1 MNQNKKVQNFLDLT
15 LKKSK
20 SDFFDFSMSGK
31 IIENNLADG
40 PKSILFSKGERTDC
54 FFTEDSKLYITPRE
68 KKLMEKGIKLNC
80 GIRKWDSLSRRIEQN
95 YRKFR
100 PGRQDFMQKIF
111 AIKYATFRSDLAEG
125 YFHFIRQFSFPKLWN
140 ATVVVAI
147 LIGMVS
153 MTFIYRYLGEEAV
166 AEKSAESS
174 AKVSQ
179 EKIDK
184 NKEAEAAVL
193 GAEETKRAEQ
203 AGAEYIGKI
212 IDDLNKKKKDE
223 LEKEI
228 KEIVKGYPIEKM
240 VPYIAEKDRIVAA
253 FVIGIAR
260 KESTW
265 GKHVPVL
272 NGEDCYNYWGYR
284 GIRPRMG
291 TGGHTCFDSPK
302 DAVDTVSKRI
312 EFLVSNKKLDT
323 PGKMVIWKCGSDCKA
338 TGGYAAAQKWISDV
352 DFYFKKLNK

>member
-1 MNQNKKVQNFLDLT
+1 MNQNKKGQNFLDLT

-20 SDFFDFSMSGK
+20 NDFFDFSMSGK
-31 IIENNLADG
+31 IRENNLFSR
-40 PKSILFSKGERTDC
+40 PKSVLFSKGERMDC

-68 KKLMEKGIKLNC
+68 KRLMEKGIKLNR
-80 GIRKWDSLSRRIEQN
+80 GIKKWDSLSRRIEQN

-100 PGRQDFMQKIF
+100 PRRQDFMQRIF
-111 AIKYATFRSDLAEG
+111 AIKYATLKDDLAEG

-140 ATVVVAI
+140 ATIVAAI

-153 MTFIYRYLGEEAV
+153 MTFIYRYLGEGAT
-166 AEKSAESS
+166 AEKLAE
-174 AKVSQ
+174 APVKVNQ
-179 EKIDK
+179 EKIAK
-184 NKEAEAAVL
+184 NEEAKAAVL
-193 GAEETKRAEQ
+193 GAEEAKKADQ
-203 AGAEYIGKI
+203 ANAEYIGKI
-212 IDDLNKKKKDE
+212 IDDLNEKKKDE

-228 KEIVKGYPIEKM
+228 REMVKGYPIEKM
-240 VPYIAEKDRIVAA
+240 APYIAEKDKIVAA
-253 FVIGIAR
+253 FIIGIAR

-272 NGEDCYNYWGYR
+272 NDEDCYNYWGYR

-302 DAVDTVSKRI
+302 DAVDTVAKRI

-323 PGKMVIWKCGSDCKA
+323 PSKMVIWKCGSDCGA
-338 TGGYAAAQKWISDV
+338 TGGHAAARKWISDV
-352 DFYFKKLNK
+352 DVYFKKLNK